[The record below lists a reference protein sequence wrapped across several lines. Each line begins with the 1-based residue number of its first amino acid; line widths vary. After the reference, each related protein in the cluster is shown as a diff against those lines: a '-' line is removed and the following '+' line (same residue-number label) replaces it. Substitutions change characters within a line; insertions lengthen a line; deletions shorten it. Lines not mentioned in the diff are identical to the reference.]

1 MKRATANRWLHRFGF
16 PGTFV
21 VISVTSIASAGFLGA
36 SGDRVALVVGNEAYQ
51 HTRPLE
57 TAVAD
62 AKAVSERLSKHSGF
76 DTVLGLDLSR
86 DGFYEAMADFMI
98 KARGAEAVIVFFAG
112 HGVESATFGGNF
124 LIPVDAALEK
134 EVHLE
139 SQAISLDAV
148 LEKLSRLPADV
159 RLVILD
165 CCRDNPL
172 EGRSW
177 ANGRGGSGLAPV
189 DLQRLA
195 GSTMV
200 VFSASPGKVAL
211 DSIDGDERHSPF
223 ASAVLR
229 EIDREGANA
238 FSAFALV
245 EDSVFQATGQRQRP
259 KVFLSGS
266 LGPFHAF
273 QFKGSGRVGGTVE
286 KREPVADSKREPAA
300 AMKSAPAPRPMASA
314 PDLSGSWLIRETVVP
329 EKGGWR
335 IDWIYDAS
343 RIGDLWSARGRKVG
357 VNGNEP
363 TRGEKLAVSDIAV
376 RPRAGLSF
384 QGNAV
389 EVNHRG
395 EELPFEVFLE
405 FGEEGRSLAGQ
416 LWEDGKKVSDLVG
429 TKAGATGP
437 VP

>member
-1 MKRATANRWLHRFGF
+1 MKRATSNEWLFL
-16 PGTFV
+16 PGMSAIVV
-21 VISVTSIASAGFLGA
+21 VIIVTMIGSACFLGVA
-36 SGDRVALVVGNEAYQ
+36 GDRVALVVGNEAYQ

-62 AKAVSERLSKHSGF
+62 AKAVSERLSKDSGF

-189 DLQRLA
+189 DLQRLG

-211 DSIDGDERHSPF
+211 DTINGEDRHSPF

-229 EIDREGANA
+229 EIEREGANA

-245 EDSVFQATGQRQRP
+245 EDSVFEATGQRQRP

-266 LGPFHAF
+266 LGPFHSF
-273 QFKGSGRVGGTVE
+273 QFKGSGRVGGTIE
-286 KREPVADSKREPAA
+286 KRESVAET
-300 AMKSAPAPRPMASA
+300 KSEPAPRPMASA

-335 IDWIYDAS
+335 IDWIYEAS
-343 RIGDLWSARGRKVG
+343 RVGDLWSARGRKVG

-376 RPRAGLSF
+376 RPSEGMSF
-384 QGNAV
+384 RGNSV

-395 EELPFEVFLE
+395 EELTAEVYLE
-405 FGEEGRSLAGQ
+405 FGEGGRSLAGQ

-429 TKAGATGP
+429 TKAGATP
-437 VP
+437 PAP